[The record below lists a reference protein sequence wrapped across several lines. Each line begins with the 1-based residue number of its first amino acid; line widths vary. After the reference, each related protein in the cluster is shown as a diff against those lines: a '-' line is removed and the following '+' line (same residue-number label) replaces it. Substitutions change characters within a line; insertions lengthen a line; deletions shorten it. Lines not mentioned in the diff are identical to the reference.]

1 MGAWRGIVSETAGKT
16 ELTAAQQAASEA
28 FAQWLAAALPATP
41 FVLTGYAGTGK
52 TFLSVHLL
60 QMVER
65 QRHCWTTCAPTHKAV
80 GVLNDYL
87 RQRQLRPTWYPG
99 TIHRLL
105 HLKVKRVDGAEVCE
119 ETDQTAEALQNLD
132 LVLVDEA
139 SMVDSQLLSI
149 SLRCAQGAGT
159 RLVFVGDPAQL
170 PPVKES
176 CSPVFAM
183 ADARRAELTQVVR
196 HGGPVLRLAT
206 GLRSAA
212 LPSGQP
218 PVLKPFTGSA
228 GAVGFMGKG
237 DWLQRAEAALKVAM
251 QRDQPDHARLLC
263 FTNRSLEQLVPIARR
278 AMHGTLADQLPVLPG
293 EVLMSRKA
301 VMAPACAQGI
311 HNAEEPDIVLNTNRE
326 MVVRDV
332 EPAQCDLADYGIAA
346 APVIATYLVTVETA
360 DQQLT
365 LRLLPPLRSS
375 PRDQLEAVLRELGQ
389 QARGAGAQDRKLLWR
404 RFFLVRDAF
413 AALGPAAVLTI
424 HRSQGSSFSHVFID
438 GDVFQTRDAAIRQ
451 QLLYVA
457 VTRARESVWLVGHR
471 QGGAAAARRY
481 EQQLNSAEP
490 DSIERNGVV
499 GQDP

>member
-1 MGAWRGIVSETAGKT
+1 MRQPAVKT
-16 ELTAAQQAASEA
+16 ELTAAQQAAA
-28 FAQWLAAALPATP
+28 DVFVQWLAAPLPAVP

-52 TFLSVHLL
+52 TFLSVRLL

-65 QRHCWTTCAPTHKAV
+65 AGQCWTTCAPTHKAV
-80 GVLNDYL
+80 GVLNDHL
-87 RQRQLRPTWYPG
+87 RERQLRPTWYPS

-119 ETDQTAEALQNLD
+119 ETDQTADALQNLG

-139 SMVDSQLLSI
+139 SMVDSRLLSI
-149 SLRCAQGAGT
+149 SLRCAQCAGT

-183 ADARRAELTQVVR
+183 DHVRRAELTQVVR

-206 GLRSAA
+206 GLRSGA

-218 PVLKPFTGSA
+218 PVLRPFSGCE
-228 GAVGFMGKG
+228 GAVGFMGRSE
-237 DWLQRAEAALKVAM
+237 WLQQAEAALRVAM
-251 QRDQPDHARLLC
+251 ERDQPDHARLLC

-278 AMHGTLADQLPVLPG
+278 AMHGALADQLPVLPG

-311 HNAEEPDIVLNTNRE
+311 HNGEEPDIVLNTNRE

-332 EPAQCDLADYGIAA
+332 EPAQCDLADYGIAS
-346 APVIATYLVTVETA
+346 APVIDTYLVTVETA

-365 LRLLPPLRSS
+365 LRLLPPLRSP
-375 PRDQLEAVLRELGQ
+375 PRDQLEVVLRELGQ

-424 HRSQGSSFSHVFID
+424 HRSQGSSFSQVFID
-438 GDVFQTRDAAIRQ
+438 GDVFQTRDAVIRQ

-457 VTRARESVWLVGHR
+457 VTRARESVWLVGSPQR
-471 QGGAAAARRY
+471 GAAAARCY
-481 EQQLNSAEP
+481 EQQLSSAAA
-490 DSIERNGVV
+490 NGVA
-499 GQDP
+499 GPLTGRSSRRP